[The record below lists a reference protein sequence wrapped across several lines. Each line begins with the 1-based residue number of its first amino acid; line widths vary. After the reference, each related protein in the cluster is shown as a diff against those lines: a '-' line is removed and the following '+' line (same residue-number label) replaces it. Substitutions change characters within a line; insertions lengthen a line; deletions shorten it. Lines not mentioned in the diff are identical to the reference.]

1 MYELQ
6 YSPRQRRKQR
16 GQGKAE
22 IGKSLV
28 EDGLVEAFDLV
39 RRADA
44 QRGALV
50 DARDLHVEH
59 RLTRHAIARLA
70 ARLLDEQAC
79 RTSCG
84 TDGRWVGDRL
94 LAGWLPGWLVS

>member
-1 MYELQ
+1 M
-6 YSPRQRRKQR
+6 SVSDSGRGRQTS
-16 GQGKAE
+16 E
-22 IGKSLV
+22 SLV

-59 RLTRHAIARLA
+59 RLARHAIARLA

-79 RTSCG
+79 RASCG
-84 TDGRWVGDRL
+84 TVGGRL
-94 LAGWLPGWLVS
+94 LGRCEWPATN